1 MNKIKSFFAA
11 MLLFALTAAPEA
23 VGQSS
28 AKVHATTL
36 EPARQAAYIFEFSF
50 DSDVSPTSQLEIVF
64 PAAFNLNNA
73 VLAASEKLDGMLKVR
88 NEKSSLIISRVKA
101 QTPILAGEVV
111 DIKVAT
117 ILNPNVMTPDLDLKV
132 IVRDGQRE
140 VEQKVLSIAIEQLTK
155 ENR

>member
-1 MNKIKSFFAA
+1 MNKIKNFFAA

-23 VGQSS
+23 AGQSI

-50 DSDVSPTSQLEIVF
+50 DSDVSPTYHIEIVF

-73 VLAASEKLDGMLKVR
+73 VIAASEKLDGMLSVKSD
-88 NEKSSLIISRVKA
+88 KSSLIIKRIKA
-101 QTPILAGEVV
+101 QNPIRAGEVV

-117 ILNPNVMTPDLDLKV
+117 ILNPNVMTPDWEFKV

-140 VEQKVLSIAIEQLTK
+140 VEQKVLSTAIEQLTK